1 MQITD
6 VTPYVQS
13 AKNCLVL
20 VETDEGLTGIGQ
32 GGITQ
37 RGAAIGATVEAMR
50 NDLIGED
57 PRRIEHLWQRLFRG
71 AFFPGGV
78 VQAAA
83 VSAVDIALW
92 DLKGK
97 ALGVPVYEL
106 MGGLTRDR
114 VRCYPHVGGATIDE
128 LVADCESKVAEGYEF
143 VRWGLADPTDDGSFE
158 PDRAVRHGIDQVRAV
173 REVVGEEVGICV
185 DVHTRLTPPAAVRFC
200 NGVEPYDPFFVEDP
214 LRSEDPNKLQHVR
227 SSTTVPLAVG
237 EQYDSKWTF
246 REAIEADLMDYCRV
260 DVTNVGGLTEAMKI
274 ANWCE
279 THYIPLTPHNPG
291 SLGAVATA
299 ASLHLCLAAPN
310 VEVLELGRAP
320 MAVQADLFPTQ
331 APYESGSLY
340 PTNRP
345 GLGLELDRDVLETN
359 PDVEMPTA
367 VGYTRTDGAYTNW

>member
-20 VETDEGLTGIGQ
+20 IETDAGLTGIGQ

-37 RGAAIGATVEAMR
+37 RGPAIGATVEAMT
-50 NDLIGED
+50 NDLVGED
-57 PRRIEHLWQRLFRG
+57 PRRIEHLWQKLFRG

-83 VSAVDIALW
+83 ISAVDIALW
-92 DLKGK
+92 DLKAK
-97 ALGVPVYEL
+97 ALDVPVYEL

-114 VRCYPHVGGATIDE
+114 VRCYPHVGGATVDE
-128 LVADCESKVAEGYEF
+128 LVADCEEKVAEGYEF
-143 VRWGLADPTDDGSFE
+143 VRWGLSDPTDDGAFE
-158 PDRAVRHGIDQVRAV
+158 PDRAVRHGIEQVRAV
-173 REVVGEEVGICV
+173 REALGPEVKICV
-185 DVHTRLTPPAAVRFC
+185 DVHTRLAPPDAVRFC
-200 NGVEPYDPFFVEDP
+200 NGVEAFDPFFIEDP
-214 LRSEDPNKLQHVR
+214 LRSEDPNKLHHVR
-227 SSTTVPLAVG
+227 SATTVPLAVG

-260 DVTNVGGLTEAMKI
+260 DVTNVGGLTEAQKI

-299 ASLHLCLAAPN
+299 ASLHLCLASPN
-310 VEVLELGRAP
+310 VEVLELGSAP
-320 MAVQADLFPTQ
+320 MTVQQELFPTQ
-331 APYESGSLY
+331 VPYESGSLY

-345 GLGLELDRDVLETN
+345 GLGVELDRDVLEAAAN
-359 PDVEMPTA
+359 VEIPDA
-367 VGYTRTDGAYTNW
+367 VGYTRADGAYTNW